1 MAKLVKLEVSH
12 MGIEVNGVGIIA
24 VICRRCGF
32 KLYWYAIGD
41 NSNRS
46 KFSGPPTPAKAL
58 SGYDGGHCPLCGG
71 KLSRKPTRLLFMTQ
85 GEFNERYVIGE
96 YKLLLKRQL
105 ITSVTPS
112 TTSIHSM
119 GEERIELQTLEVEG

>member
-1 MAKLVKLEVSH
+1 

-41 NSNRS
+41 SNNRS

-58 SGYDGGHCPLCGG
+58 SGYDGGHCPLCGNR
-71 KLSRKPTRLLFMTQ
+71 LSRKPSKLIFMTQ
-85 GEFNERYVIGE
+85 KEFNERYFVGD
-96 YKLLLKRQL
+96 YKLILKKPVQQNATTMVAD
-105 ITSVTPS
+105 IVSV
-112 TTSIHSM
+112 
-119 GEERIELQTLEVEG
+119 EERGMELQTLEAQ

>member
-1 MAKLVKLEVSH
+1 
-12 MGIEVNGVGIIA
+12 
-24 VICRRCGF
+24 
-32 KLYWYAIGD
+32 
-41 NSNRS
+41 
-46 KFSGPPTPAKAL
+46 
-58 SGYDGGHCPLCGG
+58 
-71 KLSRKPTRLLFMTQ
+71 MTQ

-96 YKLLLKRQL
+96 YKLLLKRQP